1 MAPRK
6 AKDISPAPAFPK
18 RVDNEE
24 LAKNLLQK
32 DERLVSQ
39 DGEPLENMEILNC
52 GTSIGANLEE
62 ALAAQSKKDSLSK
75 MSIASK
81 EARGQ

>member
-1 MAPRK
+1 MAPQK
-6 AKDISPAPAFPK
+6 TKDISPAPAFHK

-24 LAKNLLQK
+24 LAENLLQK

-52 GTSIGANLEE
+52 GTSIGTNLEE
-62 ALAAQSKKDSLSK
+62 ALVAQSKKDFLSK